1 MLRPEARTEGQAGGM
16 TQQDGTGRPT
26 GAEAVAEALRAA
38 GVPRLY
44 GVPGGGSSLDLI
56 EAAAARGM
64 PFVLARQETAA
75 VIMAATEAELSGRPG
90 AVVVTRGP
98 GIGNAANG
106 IAQAS
111 LDRAPLLLLADGF
124 TGAERAFA
132 NHQFF
137 DQAGMLAPV
146 TKAAAR
152 AVEVGGAPG
161 AIAASLLQAAMAAP
175 RGPALLEISGAV
187 ARGPA
192 AAAPLTGLA
201 GTAAPSASGPEG
213 AALDAARRLLAE
225 ARRPVLIAGL
235 EAAEPS
241 ACAALRRLAERL
253 ACPVLVTYKAKGVLP
268 DAHPLFGGVFTG
280 GEAEAPLLRE
290 ADLILL
296 AGADPVEFIPQP
308 WRYAAPVIDLGTAP
322 RPLHYRAPV
331 AALYG
336 PLAPALRAMEEGA
349 ANAAW
354 DHVAIVGHRATW
366 LARLGNPPG
375 NGGLSPQAVVAIAAE
390 GCRAAGR
397 DPRVSV
403 DAGAHMFPCTTF
415 WPASRPG
422 DLLISN
428 GLATM
433 GFALPAGIAAALHDP
448 ARGALAFTGDG
459 GLLMALGELA
469 TATTLG
475 AKLTI
480 VVFNDATL
488 SLIDIKKSGR
498 ALPGGTL
505 GWPMA
510 DFAGIMRSLG
520 GIGFR
525 AEDEAG
531 YRAAL
536 AEALAAPGPALVDVR
551 VDPGSYPAQI
561 KALRG

>member
-1 MLRPEARTEGQAGGM
+1 M
-16 TQQDGTGRPT
+16 
-26 GAEAVAEALRAA
+26 AEALQAA

-56 EAAAARGM
+56 EAAAARGI

-75 VIMAATEAELSGRPG
+75 VIMAATEAELSHRPG

-98 GIGNAANG
+98 GVGNAANG
-106 IAQAS
+106 MAQAS

-124 TGAERAFA
+124 TGAERAYA

-137 DQAGMLAPV
+137 DHAAMLAPV

-152 AVEVGGAPG
+152 AVEPGGAPG
-161 AIAASLLQAAMAAP
+161 AMAATLLATSLAAP
-175 RGPALLEISGAV
+175 RGPVLLEFSAGV
-187 ARGPA
+187 ARAP
-192 AAAPLTGLA
+192 AAPLPVTAL
-201 GTAAPSASGPEG
+201 AAPDRAPAGP
-213 AALDAARRLLAE
+213 ALDAARALLRG
-225 ARRPVLIAGL
+225 ARRPVLVAGL
-235 EAAEPS
+235 EANEPA
-241 ACAALRRLAERL
+241 ACAALRDLAARLG
-253 ACPVLVTYKAKGVLP
+253 CPVLVTYKAKGVLP
-268 DAHPLFGGVFTG
+268 DADPLFAGVFTG
-280 GEAEAPLLRE
+280 GEAEAPVLRE

-308 WRYAAPVIDLGTAP
+308 WRFAAPVIDLGTAP
-322 RPLHYRAPV
+322 RPLHYRAPA

-336 PLAPALRAMEEGA
+336 PLAPALA
-349 ANAAW
+349 ALAEAAAPSAW
-354 DHVAIVGHRATW
+354 EASAIAAHRATW
-366 LARLGNPPG
+366 LACLANAPGGNQ
-375 NGGLSPQAVVAIAAE
+375 GLSPQAVVEIAQAA
-390 GCRAAGR
+390 CRAAGR
-397 DPRVSV
+397 DPRISV

-415 WPASRPG
+415 WQAERPG

-448 ARGALAFTGDG
+448 DRGALAFTGDG

-469 TATTLG
+469 TATALG
-475 AKLTI
+475 VKLTI

-488 SLIDIKKSGR
+488 SLIDIKKGGR
-498 ALPGGTL
+498 DLPGGAL

-520 GIGFR
+520 GIGLR
-525 AEDEAG
+525 AADEAG

>member
-1 MLRPEARTEGQAGGM
+1 MSMPQQGQGAL
-16 TQQDGTGRPT
+16 T

-38 GVPRLY
+38 AVPRLY

-56 EAAAARGM
+56 EAAAARGI

-98 GIGNAANG
+98 GVGNAVNG
-106 IAQAS
+106 MAQAS
-111 LDRAPLLLLADGF
+111 LDRAPVLLLADGF
-124 TGAERAFA
+124 TGAERAYA

-137 DQAGMLAPV
+137 DHAGMLAPV

-152 AVEVGGAPG
+152 ATEPGGAPG
-161 AIAASLLQAAMAAP
+161 AIAASLLETALAAP
-175 RGPALLEISGAV
+175 RGPVLLEVSGGA
-187 ARGPA
+187 ARAP
-192 AAAPLTGLA
+192 AAPLPA
-201 GTAAPSASGPEG
+201 IAQAMAAMVPEG
-213 AALDAARRLLAE
+213 PALETARRLLAG
-225 ARRPVLIAGL
+225 ARRPVLVAGL
-235 EAAEPS
+235 EATEPE
-241 ACAALRRLAERL
+241 ACAALRDLAERL
-253 ACPVLVTYKAKGVLP
+253 GCPVLVTYKAKGVLP

-308 WRYAAPVIDLGTAP
+308 WRFAAPVIDLGTAP
-322 RPLHYRAPV
+322 RPLHYRAPAV
-331 AALYG
+331 ALYG
-336 PLAPALRAMEEGA
+336 PLAPALGALAAVAARGAWEAGVIEARRAA
-349 ANAAW
+349 WLACLANAP
-354 DHVAIVGHRATW
+354 G
-366 LARLGNPPG
+366 GNQ
-375 NGGLSPQAVVAIAAE
+375 GLSPQAVVEIAQAA
-390 GCRAAGR
+390 CRAAGR
-397 DPRVSV
+397 DPRISV

-415 WPASRPG
+415 WQAERPG

-448 ARGALAFTGDG
+448 VRGALAFTGDG

-475 AKLTI
+475 VKLTI

-488 SLIDIKKSGR
+488 SLIDIKKGGR
-498 ALPGGTL
+498 DLPGGAL
-505 GWPMA
+505 GWPLA
-510 DFAGIMRSLG
+510 DFAGVMRSLG
-520 GIGFR
+520 GIGLR
-525 AEDEAG
+525 AADTAG
-531 YRAAL
+531 YHAAL